1 MNKEQIP
8 HLFSLLPLSY
18 GDPHVDLLQ
27 LLPDAPHRRT
37 FVASEIFKF
46 TMQPRLLL
54 QLLENWSQISNTG
67 GIETCLVDHETWIM
81 DQDYDQGKSLR
92 TIIKAVIILDQSQ
105 TARLMILSDEE
116 KTCLVE

>member
-1 MNKEQIP
+1 MNKEQNP

-27 LLPDAPHRRT
+27 LLPDAPHCRT

-67 GIETCLVDHETWIM
+67 GIETCLVDESSIM